1 MPEISDNRRT
11 AMELL
16 ERMFEVE
23 MRFVKSD
30 ANDLDQLADAFHP
43 DVVIHEPG
51 SLPYAGDWVGLEGV
65 GALFRRMRE
74 VWSDLS
80 VDGLEAARVGDT
92 VFMACTLSLTSR
104 VNGATIKQPFA
115 ETLHFADDLLI
126 DGTPFYYDTAEIVTA
141 LEHMAT
147 AA

>member
-1 MPEISDNRRT
+1 MTEISGDRRT

-43 DVVIHEPG
+43 DVVIHEQG
-51 SLPYAGDWVGLEGV
+51 SLAYPGDWVGLEGV
-65 GALFRRMRE
+65 GKLLRRMRD
-74 VWSDLS
+74 VWSDLG

-104 VNGATIKQPFA
+104 ANGTTIKQPFA

-126 DGTPFYYDTAEIVTA
+126 DGTPFYYDTAEIVAA
-141 LEHMAT
+141 LGRRT